1 MNSVSYVGHGTVRLE
16 LDGLAMLTDPLLRR
30 RVGHLRRA
38 VPPVGQ
44 VTEGLAAILISHGHH
59 DHLDVPSLERLD
71 RSVPVVV
78 PRGLGR
84 LLAKHFESVVEVEEG
99 DELAFGPVLLRATPA
114 EHDSRRHLGRL
125 RAAAIGYALLGS
137 SNVYFA
143 GDTSLF
149 DRMAGLV
156 PELDL
161 ALLPIW
167 GWGAT
172 LGRGQHLDPMSAAQA
187 LRLLQPRIAVP
198 IHWGTYHPLYL
209 GLRRAPSFLSE
220 PAVAFAREAAA
231 AAPEVDVRVLKP
243 GERLAFST

>member
-1 MNSVSYVGHGTVRLE
+1 
-16 LDGLAMLTDPLLRR
+16 MLTDPLLRR

-38 VPPVGQ
+38 VPLDPR
-44 VTEGLAAILISHGHH
+44 VTEGLAAILVSHGHH

-84 LLAKHFESVVEVEEG
+84 LLAKHFESVVEVVEG
-99 DELAFGPVLLRATPA
+99 DELSFGSLRLRVTPA
-114 EHDSRRHLGRL
+114 EHDSRRHPGRL
-125 RAAAIGYALLGS
+125 RAAAVGYALLGS
-137 SNVYFA
+137 NSVYFT
-143 GDTSLF
+143 GDTGLF

-156 PELDL
+156 PELDV

-172 LGRGQHLDPMSAAQA
+172 LGRGQHLDPVTAAQA
-187 LRLLQPRIAVP
+187 LRLLQPRIVVP

-209 GLRRAPSFLSE
+209 GLRKAPGFLSE

-231 AAPEVDVRVLKP
+231 AAPEVDVRMLEP
-243 GERLAFST
+243 GERLAF